1 MQCKDRNM
9 VQIPITRPPRT
20 LPAVDIGTRENALC
34 TIANVGTA
42 LATLREVRKNVRGDH
57 KRRLD
62 DVAVILRV
70 IALEA
75 QATFAITDEE
85 ALAFIKECRQGQ
97 PAPRGR

>member
-1 MQCKDRNM
+1 MAQ
-9 VQIPITRPPRT
+9 VPITMPPRL
-20 LPAVDIGTRENALC
+20 LPAVDIGTRESALC

-70 IALEA
+70 IAFDT
-75 QATFAITDEE
+75 QATYAITDDE
-85 ALAFIKECRQGQ
+85 AREFIRKCR
-97 PAPRGR
+97 PV

>member
-1 MQCKDRNM
+1 MA
-9 VQIPITRPPRT
+9 PAPATPPCT
-20 LPAVDIGTRENALC
+20 LPAVEIGTRESALC

-42 LATLREVRKNVRGDH
+42 LETLREVRRHVRGDH

-75 QATFAITDEE
+75 QATYAITDEE
-85 ALAFIKECRQGQ
+85 ARAFIRECRS
-97 PAPRGR
+97 R

>member
-1 MQCKDRNM
+1 MAQ
-9 VQIPITRPPRT
+9 VPITRPPRL
-20 LPAVDIGTRENALC
+20 LPAVDIGTRESALC
-34 TIANVGTA
+34 TIAMVGTA

-62 DVAVILRV
+62 DVAVILKV

-85 ALAFIKECRQGQ
+85 ALAFIRECRRDR
-97 PAPRGR
+97 PASGAR

>member
-1 MQCKDRNM
+1 MAQ
-9 VQIPITRPPRT
+9 VPITRPP
-20 LPAVDIGTRENALC
+20 PKPSAVDIGTRESALC
-34 TIANVGTA
+34 TITNVGTA

-62 DVAVILRV
+62 SVAVILRV

-85 ALAFIKECRQGQ
+85 ALEFIRKCRQGKQ
-97 PAPRGR
+97 

>member
-1 MQCKDRNM
+1 MAQ
-9 VQIPITRPPRT
+9 VPITMPPRL
-20 LPAVDIGTRENALC
+20 LPAVDIGTRESALC

-85 ALAFIKECRQGQ
+85 ALAFIRECRRDR
-97 PAPRGR
+97 PAPGAR